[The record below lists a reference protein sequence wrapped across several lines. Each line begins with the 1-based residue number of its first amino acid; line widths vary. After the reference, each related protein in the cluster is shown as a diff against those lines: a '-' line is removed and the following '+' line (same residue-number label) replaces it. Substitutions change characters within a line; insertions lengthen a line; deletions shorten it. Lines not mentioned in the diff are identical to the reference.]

1 MTSLSSPSPRS
12 AVSAALV
19 AAVATAGALIA
30 APAHAVAGDP
40 VAAGSYA
47 YTAKVSLGADDT
59 ARACSGAL
67 VASDWILTAASCFAT
82 DVDVPTVAAGK
93 PALAATATVAGKT
106 SAVVQLVPRT
116 GRDLVLARLARPVT
130 GITPVTV
137 ATTAVTA
144 GEQLRAVG
152 YGRTAADWLTATA
165 HTTTFKVDAA
175 GTDDLTI
182 TGQNGALCQGDT
194 GGPLLREANGTAELV
209 GVGSRSWQG
218 GCLGETETRT
228 GAIAAR
234 SDDLASWI
242 TATTGPAPVTDFNCD
257 GIEDIAVSDP
267 RATVGGNAGA
277 GLVRVVYGGGKG
289 TAEINQSLDW
299 VSGSAEAN
307 DGFGEAID
315 TVDYDEDGCTDLVV
329 GAPGE
334 DLGTATDGG
343 MVDILHGAT
352 GGLGTG
358 TVKVTHFQ
366 QGEGAGAIAA
376 SSSESGDR
384 MGHALAAGE
393 TAAGEPYVVIGV
405 PGESLGTV
413 TKAGMAFYLRGK
425 INASVHQDKADVP
438 GAAEANDG
446 FGSSVAADANH
457 IAVGAPNE
465 DIGGDA
471 ASGNLAVFSHTLHA
485 DGYPKP
491 LFGLDQDLDSVSG
504 GAEAGDEFGKS
515 LSLTEYRPA
524 GATAA
529 TDSILAIGSPGE
541 DLPVGDSPNPDAGR
555 VILFRITAAGAG
567 SQLAELKQG
576 TADDDVS
583 GSAEPGDRM
592 GETVTAINTAP
603 RAVSTTATMKL
614 AVGVPGEAV
623 GSLAKAGAVHTFS
636 LLGTPGAN
644 DRWLEA
650 GDGDGIPGTP
660 GAGQAVGSSLHF
672 TGSRLYVGMPNGPS
686 TYGALHALPLSNVTA
701 GGTVAAATTYQPG
714 TGGLPAAG
722 SRFGYAAR

>member
-1 MTSLSSPSPRS
+1 MTSIKSSSPRS
-12 AVSAALV
+12 AVGAALV
-19 AAVATAGALIA
+19 AVVATAGALLSV
-30 APAHAVAGDP
+30 PAHAVVGGP
-40 VAAGSYA
+40 VATGSYA
-47 YTAKVSLGADDT
+47 FTARVSLGADDA

-67 VASDWILTAASCFAT
+67 VASNWILTAASCFAA
-82 DVDVPTVAAGK
+82 DVEVPTVAAGK
-93 PALAATATVAGKT
+93 PALSATATVAGKT
-106 SAVVQLVPRT
+106 SAVVQLVPRA
-116 GRDLVLARLARPVT
+116 GRDLVLARLARPVS
-130 GITPVTV
+130 GVTPVTV
-137 ATTAVTA
+137 ATTAPAA
-144 GEQLRAVG
+144 GDQLRAVG
-152 YGRTAADWLTATA
+152 YGRTASDWLTATA
-165 HTTTFKVDAA
+165 HSTAFAVDAV

-194 GGPLLREANGTAELV
+194 GAPLLRETNGSAELV

-234 SDDLASWI
+234 SDDLASWVS
-242 TATTGPAPVTDFNCD
+242 ATTGPAPVTDFNCD
-257 GIEDIAVSDP
+257 GVEDIAVSDP
-267 RATVGGNAGA
+267 KATVGGNSGA

-289 TAEINQSLDW
+289 TAEINQSLTW

-315 TVDYDEDGCTDLVV
+315 TVDYDQDGCTDLVV
-329 GAPGE
+329 GTPGE

-366 QGEGAGAIAA
+366 QGEGAGAVAA

-393 TAAGEPYVVIGV
+393 TAAGEPYLVIGV

-425 INASVHQDKADVP
+425 INASVHQDKTDVP
-438 GAAEANDG
+438 GSAETDDG
-446 FGSSVAADANH
+446 FGTSVAADANH
-457 IAVGAPNE
+457 IAIGAPNE

-485 DGYPKP
+485 DGHPQP

-515 LSLTEYRPA
+515 LSLTEYRPS
-524 GATAA
+524 GAAAA
-529 TDSILAIGSPGE
+529 TDSVLAIGSPGE
-541 DLPVGDSPNPDAGR
+541 DLPVGDAPNPDAGR
-555 VILFRITAAGAG
+555 VILFRVTAAGSG

-583 GSAEPGDRM
+583 GSAESGDRM

-603 RAVSTTATMKL
+603 RSVSTTATMKL

-623 GSLAKAGAVHTFS
+623 GSVAKAGAVHTFS

-660 GAGQAVGSSLHF
+660 GANQAVGSSLHF

-701 GGTVAAATTYQPG
+701 GGTVAAVTTYQPG